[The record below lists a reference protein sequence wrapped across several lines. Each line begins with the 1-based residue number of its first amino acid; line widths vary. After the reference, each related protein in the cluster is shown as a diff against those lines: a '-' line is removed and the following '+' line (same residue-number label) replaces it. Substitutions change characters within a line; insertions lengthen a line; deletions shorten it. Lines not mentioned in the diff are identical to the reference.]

1 LVAEFQSQLHLVV
14 LAIAKEEIQHLEQA
28 DKHFIWLLMAEV
40 QHKVMDNLVHVDQEH
55 KILQELALVVEVK
68 ETGKTLGVAEEA
80 AEELVEQESIQTY
93 FSLTLEDI
101 QDIMAEVAT
110 HQRDLQV
117 EDQDGQTQM
126 ILEEDRLEVVEAQVF
141 MD

>member
-1 LVAEFQSQLHLVV
+1 LHLVV

-40 QHKVMDNLVHVDQEH
+40 QHKVMDNLVHVGQEH
-55 KILQELALVVEVK
+55 KTLQELALAVEVK
-68 ETGKTLGVAEEA
+68 ETGRTLGVVAEA
-80 AEELVEQESIQTY
+80 AEELVELESIQTY

-101 QDIMAEVAT
+101 LDILVEAVT
-110 HQRDLQV
+110 HQKDLQV
-117 EDQDGQTQM
+117 EDQDGQIQMTQ
-126 ILEEDRLEVVEAQVF
+126 EEDRLEAVEAQVF